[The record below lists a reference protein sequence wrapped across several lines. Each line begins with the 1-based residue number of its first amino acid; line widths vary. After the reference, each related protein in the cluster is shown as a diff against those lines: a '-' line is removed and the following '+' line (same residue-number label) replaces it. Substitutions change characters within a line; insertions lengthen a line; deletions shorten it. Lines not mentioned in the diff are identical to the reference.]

1 MTDSLWECLNGF
13 GFNLDSNFDS
23 DLSLKLDL
31 KVDSDETKND
41 GVEAVFENDLHYGN
55 DVGFLIRKW
64 GSNDV

>member
-1 MTDSLWECLNGF
+1 MWV
-13 GFNLDSNFDS
+13 S

-31 KVDSDETKND
+31 KVDSGEAKND
-41 GVEAVFENDLHYGN
+41 GVKAVFENDLHYGN